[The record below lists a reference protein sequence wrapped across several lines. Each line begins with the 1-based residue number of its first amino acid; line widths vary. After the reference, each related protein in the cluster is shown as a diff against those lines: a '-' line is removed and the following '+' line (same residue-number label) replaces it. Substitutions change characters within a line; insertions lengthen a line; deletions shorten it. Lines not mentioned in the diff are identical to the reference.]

1 MQLDHYRLLG
11 RSGLKISPMALGT
24 MTFGTEWGFG
34 ADEPTSRAIFD
45 RYVDH
50 GGNFIDTAN
59 YYTGGTSE
67 SFVGRFAQGQRD
79 RLVIATKYTLPMC
92 ANDPNSGGNSR
103 RSMVRAV
110 EDSLTRLGSDYIDL
124 LYLHAWDFTTSVEEI
139 LRAMDDLV
147 AAGKVVYMG
156 LSDIPAWQASR
167 MQAIADLRGWSPL
180 IAMQLEYNLI
190 ERSVER
196 DLVPMSREM
205 GMGIVPW
212 SPLASG
218 LLTGKYK
225 RAELAPESV
234 ASGSRAAIATEA
246 GPIPERSFCI
256 IDELKRVAT
265 ERDTSPAAV
274 ALAWLLAR
282 PGMAAPLIG
291 ARSISQLEANLTA
304 LELELTNDQMARL
317 DSVSAVPLG
326 FPHEYLRRSAI
337 QANIYGGLSIST
349 RDPVCGSGRWPR
361 ACCQVVSR
369 RMR

>member
-45 RYVDH
+45 RYVER

-59 YYTGGTSE
+59 YYTGGSSE
-67 SFVGRFAQGQRD
+67 SFIGRFAKGRRE
-79 RLVIATKYTLPMC
+79 RLVIATKYTLPMR

-110 EDSLTRLGSDYIDL
+110 EDSLARLGSDYIDL
-124 LYLHAWDFTTSVEEI
+124 LYLHAWDFTTPVEEV

-147 AAGKVVYMG
+147 AAGKVVYLG

-218 LLTGKYK
+218 LLTGKYQ
-225 RAELAPESV
+225 RAELSPDSV
-234 ASGSRAAIATEA
+234 ASGSRAAIVTEA
-246 GPIPERSFCI
+246 GPVPERSFRI
-256 IDELKRVAT
+256 VDEVKQVAQ
-265 ERDTSPAAV
+265 EQEASPAAV
-274 ALAWLLAR
+274 ALAWLLTR

-291 ARSISQLEANLTA
+291 ARSTDQLDANLAA
-304 LELELTNDQMARL
+304 LELQLTDDQLARL
-317 DSVSAVPLG
+317 DNVSKVSLG
-326 FPHEYLRRSAI
+326 FPHDYLQRPAI
-337 QANIYGGLSIST
+337 QANIYGGMSIAT
-349 RDPVCGSGRWPR
+349 VTG
-361 ACCQVVSR
+361 A
-369 RMR
+369 

>member
-34 ADEPTSRAIFD
+34 ADEPTSREIFD

-59 YYTGGTSE
+59 YYTDGTSE
-67 SFVGRFAQGQRD
+67 SFIGRFAQGKRD
-79 RLVIATKYTLPMC
+79 RLIIATKYTLPMRTG
-92 ANDPNSGGNSR
+92 DPNSGGNSR

-124 LYLHAWDFTTSVEEI
+124 LYLHAWDFTTPVEEI

-147 AAGKVVYMG
+147 AAGKIVYLG

-167 MQAIADLRGWSPL
+167 MQAIADLRGWSPVV
-180 IAMQLEYNLI
+180 AMQLEYNLI

-218 LLTGKYK
+218 LLTGKYN
-225 RAELAPESV
+225 RAELAPENV
-234 ASGSRAAIATEA
+234 TSGSRAAIATES
-246 GPIPERSFCI
+246 GPVSERSFRI
-256 IDELKRVAT
+256 IDELKRVAM
-265 ERDTSPAAV
+265 EQNASPAAV
-274 ALAWLLAR
+274 ALAWLLSR
-282 PGMAAPLIG
+282 SGMAAPLIG
-291 ARSISQLEANLTA
+291 ARSINQLEVNLAA
-304 LELELTNDQMARL
+304 LELELTDDQLAQL
-317 DSVSAVPLG
+317 DGVGAVPLG
-326 FPHEYLRRSAI
+326 FPHEYLRRPAI
-337 QANIYGGLSIST
+337 KANIYGGMSIST
-349 RDPVCGSGRWPR
+349 RG
-361 ACCQVVSR
+361 
-369 RMR
+369 

>member
-34 ADEPTSRAIFD
+34 ADERTSRAIFD

-67 SFVGRFAQGQRD
+67 SFIGHFAQGQRD
-79 RLVIATKYTLPMC
+79 RLVIATKYTLPMR
-92 ANDPNSGGNSR
+92 AKDPNSGGNSR

-110 EDSLTRLGSDYIDL
+110 EDSLTRLRSDYIDL
-124 LYLHAWDFTTSVEEI
+124 LYLHAWDFTTSVEEV

-147 AAGKVVYMG
+147 AAGKVVYLG

-180 IAMQLEYNLI
+180 VAMQLEYNLI

-196 DLVPMSREM
+196 DLAPMSREM

-218 LLTGKYK
+218 LLTGKYN
-225 RAELAPESV
+225 RAELAAESV
-234 ASGSRAAIATEA
+234 ACGSRAAIATEA

-256 IDELKRVAT
+256 IDALKRVAT
-265 ERDTSPAAV
+265 EQDTSPAAV

-291 ARSISQLEANLTA
+291 ARSIRQLEANLAA
-304 LELELTNDQMARL
+304 LELELTSDQLARL
-317 DSVSAVPLG
+317 DGVSAVPLG
-326 FPHEYLRRSAI
+326 FPHEYLQRPAV
-337 QANIYGGLSIST
+337 QANIYGGLSISI
-349 RDPVCGSGRWPR
+349 RD
-361 ACCQVVSR
+361 
-369 RMR
+369 